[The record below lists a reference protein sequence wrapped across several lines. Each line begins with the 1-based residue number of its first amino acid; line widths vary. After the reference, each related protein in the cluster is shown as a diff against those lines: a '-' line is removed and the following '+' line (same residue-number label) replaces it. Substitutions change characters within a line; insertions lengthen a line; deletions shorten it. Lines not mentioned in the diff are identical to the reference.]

1 MKVTRHNEI
10 ILSIELKR
18 EEVEAAIL
26 QRLKQKYPEQIKSA
40 VESVN
45 WDCNDY
51 GLEGVDFH
59 FIKPKLQLDETEE
72 EL

>member
-1 MKVTRHNEI
+1 MKVTRNNEM
-10 ILSIELKR
+10 ILSVELTR

-26 QRLKQKYPEQIKSA
+26 QRLKQKYPSQILTELERVS
-40 VESVN
+40 

-51 GLEGVDFH
+51 GLYGVDFH
-59 FIKPKLQLDETEE
+59 FIKSQLELDETIE

>member
-1 MKVTRHNEI
+1 MKVTRNNEM
-10 ILSIELKR
+10 ILSVGLTR

-26 QRLKQKYPEQIKSA
+26 QRLKQKYPSQILT
-40 VESVN
+40 ELETVN

-51 GLEGVDFH
+51 GMEGVDFH
-59 FIKPKLQLDETEE
+59 FIKPKLELDESFE